1 MALDIIVQFV
11 EGKIELEEFRKLL
24 EQNEELVT
32 VLKSGIGYS
41 TLGNLYEC
49 MTRKGVN
56 DVDTLIGLVN
66 VLGFL
71 EFFLNDK
78 GVSFDPILKKKLV
91 SLRDLIHDV
100 QPSWL
105 DLPGWYIDKM
115 LKKFEG
121 KTKSELKTSL
131 KAQILEDFK
140 FTKKPKWIQSP
151 NWLFVDER
159 PLFFIGQM
167 DISNVR
173 HDTSQ
178 LYVFLDMET
187 NQFHF
192 TEQSM

>member
-11 EGKIELEEFRKLL
+11 EGKIEIEEFRKHL
-24 EQNEELVT
+24 EKNEGLVK
-32 VLKSGIGYS
+32 VLQSGTGYS

-49 MTRKGVN
+49 ITRKGVN
-56 DVDTLIGLVN
+56 DIDSLIGLVN

-71 EFFLNDK
+71 EFFLKDK
-78 GVSFDPILKKKLV
+78 GISFDPIFKKKLI
-91 SLRDLIHDV
+91 SLRDLIHDI

-105 DLPGWYIDKM
+105 DLPGWYMDKM
-115 LKKFEG
+115 LKQSEDKS
-121 KTKSELKTSL
+121 KSELKASL

-140 FTKKPKWIQSP
+140 FTKKPRWIQSP
-151 NWLFVDER
+151 NWLFVNER
-159 PLFFIGQM
+159 PLFFIGQI

-173 HDTSQ
+173 HDSSQ
-178 LYVFLDMET
+178 LYIFLDEKT

>member
-1 MALDIIVQFV
+1 MSLDIIVQFV
-11 EGKIELEEFRKLL
+11 EGKVELEEFRKHL

-32 VLKSGIGYS
+32 VLKSGTGYS

-49 MTRKGVN
+49 MTRKGDN
-56 DVDTLIGLVN
+56 DIDTLIGLIN

-78 GVSFDPILKKKLV
+78 GVSFDPIFKKKLV

-105 DLPGWYIDKM
+105 DLPDWYMNKILKQFEDKS
-115 LKKFEG
+115 
-121 KTKSELKTSL
+121 KTELKASL

-140 FTKKPKWIQSP
+140 FTKKPRWIQSP
-151 NWLFVDER
+151 NWLFVNER
-159 PLFFIGQM
+159 PLFFIGQI

-173 HDTSQ
+173 HDSSQ
-178 LYVFLDMET
+178 LYIFLDEET